1 MYCKRTPEKISVEWW
16 EYMMSLRD
24 LLVRKVNIQGYTIWY
39 FTLCLLKIVFLRKL
53 GWHLMVQELIKPLV
67 SKWFHFPDRIGE
79 WKIGDR
85 GESLWE
91 QRRELTAN
99 LTHIIMVSTLGL
111 KPRSHNFY
119 VGGEC
124 SQNCAFNLWP
134 LLPELLSLS
143 VVMFAFKTEL
153 LKELLPELIHL
164 NICFL
169 GFTGIHRRTWQA
181 RSSRKTSKYRV
192 YSNKRPKSN

>member
-1 MYCKRTPEKISVEWW
+1 MIPCKIISIMYCKRTPEKISIEWW

-91 QRRELTAN
+91 QRRERTAN
-99 LTHIIMVSTLGL
+99 LTHIWCRRWDSNPGHICGRRVLSKLCLQSVTPP
-111 KPRSHNFY
+111 PRTSF
-119 VGGEC
+119 
-124 SQNCAFNLWP
+124 F
-134 LLPELLSLS
+134 
-143 VVMFAFKTEL
+143 
-153 LKELLPELIHL
+153 
-164 NICFL
+164 IC
-169 GFTGIHRRTWQA
+169 GDVCI
-181 RSSRKTSKYRV
+181 
-192 YSNKRPKSN
+192 

>member
-39 FTLCLLKIVFLRKL
+39 FTPCLLNIVFLRKL

-111 KPRSHNFY
+111 KPRSHMWEASALKT
-119 VGGEC
+119 VPSIC
-124 SQNCAFNLWP
+124 DPSSQNFFLYLWWC
-134 LLPELLSLS
+134 LH
-143 VVMFAFKTEL
+143 
-153 LKELLPELIHL
+153 LKQNYWKNCCLNWFTLI
-164 NICFL
+164 FV
-169 GFTGIHRRTWQA
+169 F
-181 RSSRKTSKYRV
+181 
-192 YSNKRPKSN
+192 